1 MFNFLI
7 REENVFELKA
17 NKFITKVQKLK
28 YKENLKFPFLFFWQI
43 RRVLKNPLNRT
54 KSPKVKCILINIENK
69 IHIMFYNHVYRSY
82 QLTKSK
88 KSGIGRRLR
97 D

>member
-1 MFNFLI
+1 MFNFLV

-17 NKFITKVQKLK
+17 NKFTTKVQKLK

-54 KSPKVKCILINIENK
+54 KSRKAKCILINIEKK

-82 QLTKSK
+82 QLTESK
-88 KSGIGRRLR
+88 KVE
-97 D
+97 